1 MSEVKG
7 LLRKYSRL
15 ILFVAVFS
23 MVVFLLARHISAF
36 GNILLVVLG
45 FGAVVLVHEFGH
57 FILAKLSDIKV
68 EAFSIGFPPVLAG
81 ILKTEK
87 GFRVRI
93 LPGLLPAGESED
105 SDGSLLKFM
114 FGRHG
119 RAGETEY
126 QLGLIPFGGFV
137 KMLGQE
143 DTKEVEKSD
152 DPRSYA
158 NKPVGARI
166 GVIASGVVFNVISA
180 VLVFMIVFLVG
191 IKLTPPII
199 GGVLPDSPAE
209 VAGLKAGDEVIE
221 ISGRTRDLDFGNIMM
236 AAALSGRDKKVAIKV
251 RREDESIENFE
262 LAAEQMPGM
271 QIRLFGVS
279 SPSSLIIAKVK
290 GDDANDLFSK
300 TGLKA
305 GDRIRSVNGIDVDFH
320 WQMKEI
326 VEKVFLPAVTVL
338 AERVDVLSKETGFV
352 ESQIPLELLHAVGE
366 VNDEPELC
374 HIYSM
379 VPRLRVTAVFEK
391 PLSTT
396 DKMLALPNTLLI
408 KLGIRK
414 ETAREKIKLKEGD
427 IIVSAGDIENPT
439 YQEIREATQRYAN
452 KELPVKVLR
461 HEASGVEQVLS
472 VTVKPWQSEES
483 GRAFIGI
490 TLALDAGRAVVAKT
504 ITAKDG
510 PARLEIPRGAQITA
524 VDGVNVSSFY
534 DILRELAK
542 HKGGERIS
550 IEYRLTDR
558 QGGVVSV
565 KAVDEAKVVTVK
577 SIFAKSIPFDDIQRL
592 YKASGPAEAI
602 GMGARRAIMFIANAY
617 LTLKRF
623 AGGLVSAKSF
633 MGPVGIAKLSYDIVT
648 ERPFIYYVYFIGLI
662 NAFIAVFNFL
672 PFLPLDGGHI
682 VFLTVEKVKG
692 SPVSERIQG
701 IVTYI
706 GLVAVGAF
714 ALYVTFNDIV
724 RSFFS

>member
-1 MSEVKG
+1 
-7 LLRKYSRL
+7 
-15 ILFVAVFS
+15 
-23 MVVFLLARHISAF
+23 
-36 GNILLVVLG
+36 
-45 FGAVVLVHEFGH
+45 
-57 FILAKLSDIKV
+57 
-68 EAFSIGFPPVLAG
+68 
-81 ILKTEK
+81 
-87 GFRVRI
+87 
-93 LPGLLPAGESED
+93 
-105 SDGSLLKFM
+105 
-114 FGRHG
+114 
-119 RAGETEY
+119 
-126 QLGLIPFGGFV
+126 
-137 KMLGQE
+137 
-143 DTKEVEKSD
+143 
-152 DPRSYA
+152 
-158 NKPVGARI
+158 
-166 GVIASGVVFNVISA
+166 
-180 VLVFMIVFLVG
+180 
-191 IKLTPPII
+191 
-199 GGVLPDSPAE
+199 
-209 VAGLKAGDEVIE
+209 
-221 ISGRTRDLDFGNIMM
+221 
-236 AAALSGRDKKVAIKV
+236 
-251 RREDESIENFE
+251 
-262 LAAEQMPGM
+262 
-271 QIRLFGVS
+271 
-279 SPSSLIIAKVK
+279 
-290 GDDANDLFSK
+290 
-300 TGLKA
+300 
-305 GDRIRSVNGIDVDFH
+305 
-320 WQMKEI
+320 
-326 VEKVFLPAVTVL
+326 
-338 AERVDVLSKETGFV
+338 
-352 ESQIPLELLHAVGE
+352 
-366 VNDEPELC
+366 
-374 HIYSM
+374 M

-490 TLALDAGRAVVAKT
+490 TLALDAGHAVVAKT

-510 PARLEIPRGAQITA
+510 PAKLEIPRGAQITA

-648 ERPFIYYVYFIGLI
+648 ERPFIYYVYFI
-662 NAFIAVFNFL
+662 V
-672 PFLPLDGGHI
+672 
-682 VFLTVEKVKG
+682 
-692 SPVSERIQG
+692 
-701 IVTYI
+701 
-706 GLVAVGAF
+706 
-714 ALYVTFNDIV
+714 
-724 RSFFS
+724 

>member
-1 MSEVKG
+1 
-7 LLRKYSRL
+7 
-15 ILFVAVFS
+15 
-23 MVVFLLARHISAF
+23 
-36 GNILLVVLG
+36 
-45 FGAVVLVHEFGH
+45 
-57 FILAKLSDIKV
+57 
-68 EAFSIGFPPVLAG
+68 
-81 ILKTEK
+81 
-87 GFRVRI
+87 
-93 LPGLLPAGESED
+93 
-105 SDGSLLKFM
+105 
-114 FGRHG
+114 
-119 RAGETEY
+119 
-126 QLGLIPFGGFV
+126 
-137 KMLGQE
+137 
-143 DTKEVEKSD
+143 
-152 DPRSYA
+152 
-158 NKPVGARI
+158 VGARI

-338 AERVDVLSKETGFV
+338 AERVDVVSKETGFV
-352 ESQIPLELLHAVGE
+352 ESQIPLELLHAVGN

-490 TLALDAGRAVVAKT
+490 TLALDAGHAVVAKT

-510 PARLEIPRGAQITA
+510 PAKLEIPRGAQITA

-648 ERPFIYYVYFIGLI
+648 ERPFIYYVYFI
-662 NAFIAVFNFL
+662 
-672 PFLPLDGGHI
+672 
-682 VFLTVEKVKG
+682 
-692 SPVSERIQG
+692 
-701 IVTYI
+701 
-706 GLVAVGAF
+706 
-714 ALYVTFNDIV
+714 LYRGV
-724 RSFFS
+724 

>member
-1 MSEVKG
+1 
-7 LLRKYSRL
+7 
-15 ILFVAVFS
+15 
-23 MVVFLLARHISAF
+23 
-36 GNILLVVLG
+36 
-45 FGAVVLVHEFGH
+45 
-57 FILAKLSDIKV
+57 
-68 EAFSIGFPPVLAG
+68 
-81 ILKTEK
+81 
-87 GFRVRI
+87 
-93 LPGLLPAGESED
+93 
-105 SDGSLLKFM
+105 
-114 FGRHG
+114 
-119 RAGETEY
+119 
-126 QLGLIPFGGFV
+126 
-137 KMLGQE
+137 
-143 DTKEVEKSD
+143 
-152 DPRSYA
+152 
-158 NKPVGARI
+158 VGARI

-199 GGVLPDSPAE
+199 GGVLPDSPAAL
-209 VAGLKAGDEVIE
+209 AGLKAGDEVIE

-279 SPSSLIIAKVK
+279 PPSSLIIAKVK

-320 WQMKEI
+320 WQMEEI
-326 VEKVFLPAVTVL
+326 VEKVFLPAVMVL
-338 AERVDVLSKETGFV
+338 AERVDVVSKETGLV
-352 ESQIPLELLHAVGE
+352 ESQIPLELLHAVGN
-366 VNDEPELC
+366 VNDESELC

-396 DKMLALPNTLLI
+396 DKMLALPKRLLI
-408 KLGIRK
+408 ELGIRK
-414 ETAREKIKLKEGD
+414 ETAQEKIELKTGD
-427 IIVSAGDIENPT
+427 IIVGAGDIENPT
-439 YQEIREATQRYAN
+439 YQELRELTQRYAN

-461 HEASGVEQVLS
+461 SDASGVEQVLS
-472 VTVKPWQSEES
+472 VTVKPWQSAES
-483 GRAFIGI
+483 ERAFIGI
-490 TLALDAGRAVVAKT
+490 TLALDAGHAIVAKT
-504 ITAKDG
+504 IAAKDG
-510 PARLEIPRGAQITA
+510 PAKLEIPRGVRITA
-524 VDGVNVSSFY
+524 VDSVSVSSFY

-542 HKGGERIS
+542 HKGEQVS
-550 IEYRLTDR
+550 IEYRLTDM
-558 QGGVVSV
+558 QAGVVSV
-565 KAVDEAKVVTVK
+565 EAADEAKLVTVK
-577 SIFAKSIPFDDIQRL
+577 SRFTKSIPFDDMQRL

-602 GMGARRAIMFIANAY
+602 GMGARRAIMFVANAY

-623 AGGLVSAKSF
+623 AGGLVSAKNF

-724 RSFFS
+724 RSFLS

>member
-1 MSEVKG
+1 VV
-7 LLRKYSRL
+7 
-15 ILFVAVFS
+15 LFVAVFS
-23 MVVFLLARHISAF
+23 VVVFLLVHHISAF

-57 FILAKLSDIKV
+57 FIFAKLSDIKV
-68 EAFSIGFPPVLAG
+68 EVFSIGFPPVLVG

-93 LPGLLPAGESED
+93 LPGLLPVGESED

-114 FGRHG
+114 LGGRG

-126 QLGLIPFGGFV
+126 QIGLIPFGGFLRI
-137 KMLGQE
+137 LGQE
-143 DTKEVEKSD
+143 DTKRAEKSD

-158 NKPVGARI
+158 NKTVGTRV

-180 VLVFMIVFLVG
+180 VMVFMIVFLVG

-199 GGVLPDSPAE
+199 GGVLSDSPAE

-221 ISGRTRDLDFGNIMM
+221 ISGRTRGLDFSNIMM

-262 LAAEQMPGM
+262 LVAEQMPGM

-279 SPSSLIIAKVK
+279 PPSSLIIAKVK

-320 WQMKEI
+320 WQMEEI
-326 VEKVFLPAVTVL
+326 VEKVFLSAVTVL
-338 AERVDVLSKETGFV
+338 AERVDVVSKETGFV
-352 ESQIPLELLHAVGE
+352 ESQIPLELLHAVGG
-366 VNDEPELC
+366 VNDESELC

-391 PLSTT
+391 PISPT
-396 DKMLALPNTLLI
+396 DKILALPNRLLVE
-408 KLGIRK
+408 LGIRK
-414 ETAREKIKLKEGD
+414 EAARGKIGLKEGD
-427 IIVSAGDIENPT
+427 IIVGAGNIENPT
-439 YQEIREATQRYAN
+439 YQELREATQKHAN
-452 KELPVKVLR
+452 KELPLKVLR
-461 HEASGVEQVLS
+461 SDASGVEQMLS
-472 VTVKPWQSEES
+472 LMVKPWQSKES
-483 GRAFIGI
+483 ERAFIGI
-490 TLALDAGRAVVAKT
+490 TLALDAGHAVVAKT
-504 ITAKDG
+504 IEAKDG
-510 PARLEIPRGAQITA
+510 PARLEIPRGARITA

-534 DILRELAK
+534 DILGELSK
-542 HKGGERIS
+542 HKGGKLVS
-550 IEYRLTDR
+550 IEYRFTDR

-565 KAVDEAKVVTVK
+565 KAVDEARLVTVK
-577 SIFAKSIPFDDIQRL
+577 STFAESIPFDDIQRL

-602 GMGARRAIMFIANAY
+602 GMGARRAIMFVANAY

-623 AGGLVSAKSF
+623 AGGLVSAKNF

-648 ERPFIYYVYFIGLI
+648 EKPFIYYVYFIGLI

-682 VFLTVEKVKG
+682 VFLTVEKIKG

-701 IVTYI
+701 IVTGM

>member
-1 MSEVKG
+1 M
-7 LLRKYSRL
+7 
-15 ILFVAVFS
+15 
-23 MVVFLLARHISAF
+23 
-36 GNILLVVLG
+36 
-45 FGAVVLVHEFGH
+45 
-57 FILAKLSDIKV
+57 
-68 EAFSIGFPPVLAG
+68 
-81 ILKTEK
+81 
-87 GFRVRI
+87 
-93 LPGLLPAGESED
+93 
-105 SDGSLLKFM
+105 
-114 FGRHG
+114 
-119 RAGETEY
+119 
-126 QLGLIPFGGFV
+126 
-137 KMLGQE
+137 
-143 DTKEVEKSD
+143 
-152 DPRSYA
+152 
-158 NKPVGARI
+158 
-166 GVIASGVVFNVISA
+166 
-180 VLVFMIVFLVG
+180 
-191 IKLTPPII
+191 
-199 GGVLPDSPAE
+199 
-209 VAGLKAGDEVIE
+209 
-221 ISGRTRDLDFGNIMM
+221 
-236 AAALSGRDKKVAIKV
+236 

-352 ESQIPLELLHAVGE
+352 ESQIPLELLHAVGN
-366 VNDEPELC
+366 VNDESELC